1 MVKKYVLTI
10 CVAFVLL
17 FIGLYGFVF
26 QTQVGYND
34 EGTAS
39 YILTRQQR
47 DRYTKSKYEKQGFFS
62 IDVDL
67 DTRNQKILKSNN
79 HSQSDLRKYYNKNN
93 EPSEKDIEAKD
104 GICWATA
111 MTSLLEYYGCGPN
124 TNNINKKARAISKKV
139 LDIAKKGKY
148 WSPGSNAVYDSE
160 LDDILDDVFASYGGK
175 YEKYDA
181 NNDTFSLYKTIKK
194 EINSERVC
202 LLSIIGHAM
211 NACGYEE
218 YTVEYKYTNWLGKTK
233 IKNTREKYVV
243 VNSAQD
249 DCTPYFYYPEDQI
262 LSRGIRDLMNFTVT
276 KIIK

>member
-26 QTQVGYND
+26 QTQVGYNE

-39 YILTRQQR
+39 YILTQQQR
-47 DRYTKSKYEKQGFFS
+47 DHYTKSKYEKQGFFS

-67 DTRNQKILKSNN
+67 YTWNQKILKSNN
-79 HSQSDLRKYYNKNN
+79 HNQSDLKTNYNKNN
-93 EPSEKDIEAKD
+93 EPSEKDIEAKE

-124 TNNINKKARAISKKV
+124 TNNVNEKARAISKKV

-148 WSPGSNAVYDSE
+148 WSPGSNGVYDSE

-175 YEKYDA
+175 YKKYDA

-194 EINSERVC
+194 EINSGRVC
-202 LLSIIGHAM
+202 LLSIIRHSM

-218 YTVEYKYTNWLGKTK
+218 YTVEYKYKNWLGKTK

-243 VNSAQD
+243 VNSAQND
-249 DCTPYFYYPEDQI
+249 YTPYFYYPEDQI
-262 LSRGIRDLMNFTVT
+262 LSRGIWDLANFTVV